1 MMHITRRLYEYFIMG
16 EGAYC
21 QGFFW
26 VLFPLERYLDF
37 LILLIQG
44 LIVKTWLS
52 MSSYV
57 LLIMLTCYLPPNLSP
72 GTVKLTTIELIFVAS
87 LISMFN
93 KDQSFVHY
101 L

>member
-1 MMHITRRLYEYFIMG
+1 MHITRRLYEYFIMG

-44 LIVKTWLS
+44 LIVNTWFNNTRNS
-52 MSSYV
+52 QGEYPAI
-57 LLIMLTCYLPPNLSP
+57 LLFCFITVFSRYLINVEDRS
-72 GTVKLTTIELIFVAS
+72 
-87 LISMFN
+87 N
-93 KDQSFVHY
+93 
-101 L
+101 